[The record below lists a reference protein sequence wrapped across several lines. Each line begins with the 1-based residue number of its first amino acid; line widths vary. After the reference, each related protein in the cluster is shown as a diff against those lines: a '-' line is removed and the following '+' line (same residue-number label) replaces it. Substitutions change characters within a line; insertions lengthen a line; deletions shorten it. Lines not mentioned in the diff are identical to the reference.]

1 MTWLVIYHP
10 DFDQEISHLPEAL
23 QKDVFLAI
31 ERLEIIGPTLSR
43 PHADTLK
50 GSRIKNLK
58 ELRCFVGGQPWRIA
72 YAFDPVR
79 RAVLLVGGSKAGVK
93 SDLFYDRLI
102 RTAEKRWED
111 HLQWNKK
118 DL

>member
-1 MTWLVIYHP
+1 MVWQVLAHP
-10 DFDQEISHLPEAL
+10 DFDAEISVLPVSQQEEIYSTVAMLKAFGPAL
-23 QKDVFLAI
+23 
-31 ERLEIIGPTLSR
+31 GR

-50 GSRIKNLK
+50 GSQLANLK
-58 ELRCFVGGQPWRIA
+58 ELRCSVGGHPWRIA

-93 SDLFYDRLI
+93 SELFYKRLI
-102 RTAEKRWED
+102 RTAEQRWRD
-111 HLQWNKK
+111 HLRWNRN